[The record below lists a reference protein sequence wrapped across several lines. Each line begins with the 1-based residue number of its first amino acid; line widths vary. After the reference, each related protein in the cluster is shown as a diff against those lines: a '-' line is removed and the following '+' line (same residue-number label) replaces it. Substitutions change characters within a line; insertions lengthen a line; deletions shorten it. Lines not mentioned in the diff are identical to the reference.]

1 MGNRIISRTIDLTNR
16 NPDITNKYITEI
28 TNEGI
33 RIHPNSGNHYIQLNS
48 DGLYIVKN
56 GSSLAQYGDITRIG
70 KENDS
75 HIILNTNGI
84 EIFKDGNAPINSIAQ
99 YGETTRIGKEAEGHV
114 KVTSDG
120 IELWGQMLGETDH
133 TFIYS
138 EGISVG
144 VNADQGSVGLP
155 GGYIEGYY
163 NELSEDVT
171 ENGLRIEAH
180 TLPGQEESSTQAIVR
195 ISACGA
201 DTAAVINAFID
212 DSIDNGDGTV
222 GVSSISLEAESISL
236 EGQVQCQEI
245 SSLDGTY
252 KEILLGNYSSRAQEV
267 NYALTASSADNLWLT
282 AALTAI
288 CEDYPNYDHTIF
300 KGRLAPNSQGYF
312 EIYIYDTDNTSNGL
326 PQYSYGTWN
335 KWQGTFWIIST
346 NNYSFA
352 YTAK

>member
-16 NPDITNKYITEI
+16 GPDITNKYITEI

-33 RIHPNSGNHYIQLNS
+33 TIHPEDTSNNNFLRINA
-48 DGLYIVKN
+48 DGIDIVKN
-56 GSSLAQYGDITRIG
+56 NVVVANYGTTITIG
-70 KENDS
+70 QNNAS
-75 HIILNTNGI
+75 RAIIDTNGLTVYKGSDNVA
-84 EIFKDGNAPINSIAQ
+84 EFGLTA
-99 YGETTRIGKEAEGHV
+99 RIGKEAEGHV

-144 VNADQGSVGLP
+144 VNADQGSIGLGP

-163 NELSEDVT
+163 DEIDEDVT
-171 ENGLRIEAH
+171 ENGLRIESN
-180 TLPGQEESSTQAIVR
+180 TVNEEEGSSTQAIVR

-201 DTAAVINAFID
+201 DTAAVISAFID
-212 DSIDNGDGTV
+212 DSIDHGDGTI

-267 NYALTASSADNLWLT
+267 NYALTTSSADNLWLT